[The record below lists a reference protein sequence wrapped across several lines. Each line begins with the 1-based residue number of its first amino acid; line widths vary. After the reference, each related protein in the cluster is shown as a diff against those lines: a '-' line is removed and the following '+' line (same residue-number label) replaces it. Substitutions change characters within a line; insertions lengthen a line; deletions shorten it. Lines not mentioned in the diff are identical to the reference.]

1 MTITKRLAQI
11 VSLASLVVLLVPS
24 VLFLAGRMDL
34 DRVKLVM
41 LIATIL
47 WFVATPLWMWE
58 RE

>member
-1 MTITKRLAQI
+1 M
-11 VSLASLVVLLVPS
+11 VLMAPS
-24 VLFLAGRMDL
+24 VMFLAGRMEL

-41 LIATIL
+41 LVATVV

>member
-11 VSLASLVVLLVPS
+11 VSLASRVVLLVPS

>member
-11 VSLASLVVLLVPS
+11 VSLASHVVLLVPS